1 MGIASEIG
9 DAVLLLLGGLVK
21 ASATTP
27 AEASLCTTDGF
38 VILKVAVGEG
48 VYEGRVSAETGAD
61 ELGRVGSSVCSE
73 MRAVLGGRDAEGLE
87 LLDTVTDLG

>member
-1 MGIASEIG
+1 MEKSKSRLEVGIASEIG

-38 VILKVAVGEG
+38 VILEVAVGEG
-48 VYEGRVSAETGAD
+48 VDERGIGAEARACELRRV
-61 ELGRVGSSVCSE
+61 
-73 MRAVLGGRDAEGLE
+73 
-87 LLDTVTDLG
+87 